1 MIRSILIL
9 FVAVGVLNAKFIRDN
24 TNEVVLDTKTNLIWQ
39 DDGNA
44 KTNSL
49 NWSEAI
55 TYCEDL
61 SLGGYADWHLPNFNE
76 LYYLANREKF
86 NPAMDIGFSN
96 VLTDRYWTS
105 TTFAS
110 SSSRA
115 WVVYFYDGYDYDDDK
130 DNDYLV
136 RCVRDGQ

>member
-1 MIRSILIL
+1 MMRSILIL
-9 FVAVGVLNAKFIRDN
+9 FVAVGVLNAKFIRDDIK
-24 TNEVVLDTKTNLIWQ
+24 EVVLDTKTNLIWQ

-61 SLGGYADWHLPNFNE
+61 SLGGYSDWHLPNFNE

-86 NPAMDIGFSN
+86 NPAMDSGFNN
-96 VLTDRYWTS
+96 VSTSSYWTS
-105 TTFAS
+105 TTYAYDS
-110 SSSRA
+110 SNA
-115 WVVYFYDGYDYDDDK
+115 WVVFFYYGYDYYYGK
-130 DNDYLV
+130 SNSHLV